1 MKKKA
6 LKIPFALWRRL
17 YSELRRRSK
26 GRRESGAFLL
36 GQSSKVSAFI
46 CYDDLDPSALDTG
59 IVIIKG
65 GAFVLLWDY
74 CARHKLKVIGD
85 IHTHPTNSTAQSCS
99 DRSNPAVAQPGHVAV
114 ILPNFASR
122 KWPSLRGAGIYE
134 YLGQQEWRD
143 GVVKITIL

>member
-59 IVIIKG
+59 NR
-65 GAFVLLWDY
+65 FVGR
-74 CARHKLKVIGD
+74 AIRAEFVEQVGKVSRHD
-85 IHTHPTNSTAQSCS
+85 R
-99 DRSNPAVAQPGHVAV
+99 DRRSNDLRYDFANRWRNA
-114 ILPNFASR
+114 LP
-122 KWPSLRGAGIYE
+122 LVGA
-134 YLGQQEWRD
+134 
-143 GVVKITIL
+143 